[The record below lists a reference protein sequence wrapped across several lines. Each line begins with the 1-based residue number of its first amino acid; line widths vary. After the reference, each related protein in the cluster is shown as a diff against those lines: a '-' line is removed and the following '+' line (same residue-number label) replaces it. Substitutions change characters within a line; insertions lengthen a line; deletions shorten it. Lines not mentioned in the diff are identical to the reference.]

1 MATPPE
7 YRQADDER
15 EGLTLRD
22 YLGVM
27 WRRKWIIILVTLV
40 ATGAAFGFSYRQAKV
55 YQAQADLIYEQQ
67 LDVANPLTG
76 QSYTDPTQRTTELN
90 SVDAIIKS
98 PQMTD
103 LAGKELKKQGMPT
116 TGFTVSSALAPTDA
130 TSGQTGNVVSIFAT
144 SEDPQL
150 AAAASQVYAD
160 TFGGWRKDRVLVQ
173 IGHAIDAVQR
183 QMRGYSGDAKNSSEY
198 LVLAQRLSD
207 LQILKSTA
215 TGNFHVLVPATVPT
229 APISPKP
236 LRSAIL
242 GFGVGL
248 FAGIGLAFLL
258 EQFDTRLRRA
268 DDVAALLRQPVLA
281 RLPRLSREQVKSPR
295 LVTLEHP
302 ADAVAEAFRLL
313 RTNLAFMDVD
323 GTARSLLVTSSLQGE
338 GKSVTVANLAVTL
351 TLAGKKVIVVDAD
364 LRRPRQHRLFG
375 LENGTGASNVAV
387 GDADLVATLQSV
399 QVVSPDGDG
408 SQSDFTSWSSA
419 TGAVTRLWVL
429 TSGPI
434 PPNPG
439 EIVASRRFSQLLT
452 RLRDEC
458 DVLLVDSPAMLAVG
472 DTAALASEVDGL
484 IFLVDMEKARRPVI
498 QAAADQLYRLPC
510 AMMGIVVRSPAGSS
524 RDKYYYTS
532 HYRYSADAK
541 PAAPAAGK
549 GAAGSAGQP
558 S

>member
-1 MATPPE
+1 VATPPE

-160 TFGGWRKDRVLVQ
+160 TFVGWRKDRVLVQ